1 MRRVRDI
8 EDEVLTRP
16 GRYRQVADNLQVKE
30 VWVGDGERRKRYVL
44 CLNPQE
50 AERERARRAQLLVAL
65 DAELALLEQHQED
78 HPKAACELMASRRY
92 GRYLSEDGRGR
103 PRLDAAKVKAAEK
116 FDGKFVVI
124 SNDDT
129 LSAED
134 IALGYKGGW
143 IIESCFR
150 RMKQTGLQVRPMF
163 HWTPRRIEAHVK
175 LCVLA
180 LQMQRAAEISCQLPW
195 ARIAHALGG
204 LKAVGYRCGS
214 RAIVQRSKIPP
225 ELSAMLKT
233 LKVSVPKQILLVE
246 ESPSAAAVG

>member
-1 MRRVRDI
+1 
-8 EDEVLTRP
+8 
-16 GRYRQVADNLQVKE
+16 
-30 VWVGDGERRKRYVL
+30 VWVGDGEGRKRYVL
-44 CLNPQE
+44 CLNPHE
-50 AERERARRAQLLVAL
+50 AERERTRRAQLLVEL
-65 DAELALLEQHQED
+65 NAELALLEQRQED

-92 GRYLSEDGRGR
+92 SRYLTEDGQGR
-103 PRLDAAKVKAAEK
+103 PHLDTAKVKAAEK

-150 RMKQTGLQVRPMF
+150 RMKQTGLQVGPMF

-180 LQMQRAAEISCQLPW
+180 LQMQRAAEMRCQLPW

-204 LKAVGYRCGS
+204 LKAVRYRCES
-214 RAIVQRSKIPP
+214 RTIVQRSKITAEMSP
-225 ELSAMLKT
+225 LLKT
-233 LKVSVPKQILLVE
+233 LKISVLKKVLLVE
-246 ESPSAAAVG
+246 EAASGAASA

>member
-1 MRRVRDI
+1 M
-8 EDEVLTRP
+8 
-16 GRYRQVADNLQVKE
+16 
-30 VWVGDGERRKRYVL
+30 L

-50 AERERARRAQLLVAL
+50 AERERARRAQMLVEL
-65 DAELALLEQHQED
+65 DAELAQLERREED

-103 PRLDAAKVKAAEK
+103 PRLDTAKVKAAEK

-143 IIESCFR
+143 IIGSCFR
-150 RMKQTGLQVRPMF
+150 RLKQTGLQVRPMF

-180 LQMQRAAEISCQLPW
+180 LQAQRAAEIRCRLPC

-204 LKAVGYRCGS
+204 LKAVRYRCDS
-214 RAIVQRSKIPP
+214 RTIVQRSKITA
-225 ELSAMLKT
+225 ELSKVLKT
-233 LKVSVPKQILLVE
+233 LKVSVPKQMLLDE
-246 ESPSAAAVG
+246 EPPSAPAAT